1 MWEWMRGLDEYYI
14 KCLLGV
20 TLISAIILLIRA
32 FLGKKLSK
40 RFSYG
45 MWLAIPVF
53 LLLVPW
59 VRIPMPQ
66 LVADIGQETWE
77 KLEGEVYTI
86 ILPADAKLEVDT
98 LADALENGESVS
110 GDILN
115 GNDDISQ
122 DDRIE
127 TKISGDS
134 VATIIAK
141 IIVAVYGLIVL
152 VILAGIVSTNV
163 RFEHNCRH
171 NRAYV
176 GETPKHKLPVYRLE
190 NITSPFLLCATM
202 YVPEGMTE
210 DELRYAMLHEEG
222 HFRHGDFFWVFTRYL
237 ILAVFFYNPIVW
249 LAFKY
254 SGYDCELACD
264 ESVMRRIKVTER
276 KAYGG
281 SLLDV
286 LKKRRG
292 LGQRVLLS
300 TNMKAPKK
308 LIRARIENIV
318 AGRKGSVLVASLAV
332 LAVLLATGCGFME
345 QKADAGDLLASA
357 GNESEDAG
365 EETEGNHFSEEEG
378 AGTSQDTQT
387 GVNVELSQDNVVD
400 YGDTVYFCA
409 ELLKK
414 ETDAENN
421 YTTIEDKHELCAKI
435 DKDVISF
442 ERSSSMAMDMITY
455 VAKEAIG
462 KKKGDTIQLIRE
474 LNGEEY
480 HYYYLIADINDVLGA
495 TYDCGGTWDYQ
506 FPKPAIGQF
515 KNGGNDVADFG
526 FEGKDYEIGIF
537 FVPGMYEYYSIA
549 TASSYLNPIGANA
562 YYPNNVTLP
571 DKLYAWAEGVEG
583 YGVGESVELRQ
594 MYMGPGADRLSITR
608 ICIVNGY
615 AKNQDIWE
623 KNARVKELKLY
634 FGDAYMGTIT
644 LEDCMEPQFVDVSA
658 VNMTVSN
665 GREAVFRFEI
675 ADVYPGTKYE
685 DTCLTGIQI
694 EMQR

>member
-1 MWEWMRGLDEYYI
+1 MWEWMRGMDEYYI
-14 KCLLGV
+14 KCLVGV
-20 TLISAIILLIRA
+20 TLISTIILLIRT

-40 RFSYG
+40 RFAYG
-45 MWLAIPVF
+45 MWLAIPIF

-66 LVADIGQETWE
+66 LVADLGQETWE

-86 ILPADAKLEVDT
+86 VLPEDMQMDV
-98 LADALENGESVS
+98 DALAEAVQNGETAGGEMMNINAEPSE
-110 GDILN
+110 G
-115 GNDDISQ
+115 GM
-122 DDRIE
+122 IE
-127 TKISGDS
+127 TKMPGDD

-141 IIVAVYGLIVL
+141 GIVAIYVLIVL
-152 VILAGIVSTNV
+152 VIVAGIVSTNV
-163 RFEHNCRH
+163 RFEYRCRH
-171 NRAYV
+171 NRVYL
-176 GETPKHKLPVYRLE
+176 GETPRSKLPVYKLE

-202 YVPEGMTE
+202 YVPDGMTA

-222 HFRHGDFFWVFTRYL
+222 HFKHGDFFWVITRYVL
-237 ILAVFFYNPIVW
+237 LAVFFYNPIVW

-264 ESVMRRIKVTER
+264 ESVMRRIQVAEH

-286 LKKRRG
+286 IKKHRG

-318 AGRKGSVLVASLAV
+318 AGRKGSVLVACLAT
-332 LAVLLATGCGFME
+332 LAVLLVTGCGFME
-345 QKADAGDLLASA
+345 QRAEVGDVLVSADT
-357 GNESEDAG
+357 ESEVQ
-365 EETEGNHFSEEEG
+365 EETLGKHPSDGEG
-378 AGTSQDTQT
+378 AGEYQESQAEEKDQ
-387 GVNVELSQDNVVD
+387 LSQDDVVD

-409 ELLKK
+409 ELLRRDSAG
-414 ETDAENN
+414 TDSF
-421 YTTIEDKHELCAKI
+421 TTIEDKHEVCAKI

-442 ERSSSMAMDMITY
+442 ERNNSMAMDMITY
-455 VAKEAIG
+455 VAKEAVG

-480 HYYYLIADINDVLGA
+480 HYYYLITDINDVLGC
-495 TYDCGGTWDYQ
+495 TYEYTGTWDYQ
-506 FPKPAIGQF
+506 FPKPVVDRF
-515 KNGGNDVADFG
+515 DNGEVQDFG
-526 FEGKDYEIGIF
+526 FEEIKFQSGS
-537 FVPGMYEYYSIA
+537 EYYSVASA
-549 TASSYLNPIGANA
+549 TSYLDPIGTNA
-562 YYPNNVTLP
+562 YHPNNVTIANRQS
-571 DKLYAWAEGVEG
+571 AWAEGVEG
-583 YGVGESVELRQ
+583 LGIGESIELRQ
-594 MYMGPGADRLSITR
+594 MYMGPGADTLSITR
-608 ICIVNGY
+608 FCVVNGY
-615 AKNQDIWE
+615 AKNKDIWE
-623 KNARVKELKLY
+623 KNGRVKELKVY

-644 LEDCMEPQFVDVSA
+644 LEDCMEPQYIDVSA
-658 VNMTVSN
+658 VNMTVNN

-694 EMQR
+694 EFK

>member
-110 GDILN
+110 GDILS

-152 VILAGIVSTNV
+152 AILAGIVSTNV

-264 ESVMRRIKVTER
+264 ESVMRRIQVTER

-308 LIRARIENIV
+308 LLRARIENIV

-357 GNESEDAG
+357 DAESEAQEETKGSLSGDGEGASEYQESQAG
-365 EETEGNHFSEEEG
+365 E
-378 AGTSQDTQT
+378 AGQ
-387 GVNVELSQDNVVD
+387 LSQDDMVD
-400 YGDTVYFCA
+400 YGDVVYFCA
-409 ELLKK
+409 EIKRK
-414 ETDAENN
+414 DAQGTF
-421 YTTIEDKHELCAKI
+421 TTIEDKHEIYAKI
-435 DKDVISF
+435 DRDVISF
-442 ERSSSMAMDMITY
+442 ERNNSMAMDMITY
-455 VAKEAIG
+455 VSKEAVG

-480 HYYYLIADINDVLGA
+480 HYYYLITDINDVLGC
-495 TYDCGGTWDYQ
+495 TYEYNGTWDYQ
-506 FPKPAIGQF
+506 FPKPVVGQF
-515 KNGGNDVADFG
+515 KTGGKQDFG
-526 FEGKDYEIGIF
+526 FEETALQSGS
-537 FVPGMYEYYSIA
+537 EYYVVAAA
-549 TASSYLNPIGANA
+549 TSYLDPIGTNA
-562 YYPNNVTLP
+562 YHPNNVTLT
-571 DKLYAWAEGVEG
+571 DRQNAWAEGSE
-583 YGVGESVELRQ
+583 GVGIGESIELRQ
-594 MYMGPGADRLSITR
+594 MYMGPGADRVNITR

-615 AKNQDIWE
+615 AKNKDIWE
-623 KNARVKELKLY
+623 KNARVKELKVY
-634 FGDAYMGTIT
+634 YGEAYMGTIT
-644 LEDCMEPQFVDVSA
+644 LEDCMEPQYIDVSG

-665 GREAVFRFEI
+665 GREATFRFEI

-694 EMQR
+694 EMKR